1 MHDAA
6 TRNHSIPTNIFPKEV
21 FTSESLFLV
30 YNVKVLFAVF
40 FGLVHAGQAV
50 FAHTAALR

>member
-40 FGLVHAGQAV
+40 FGLAHAGQAV